1 MTCHI
6 KHKPS
11 MFETRFIVDIHA
23 GHLQY
28 HIFVTYFFLAF
39 GRKQLAQCLHCIKST
54 STTLR
59 GDSYR
64 TRGHIESICLIM
76 SDCIANGKND
86 FLRKFAALFISSSS
100 VFNSIT
106 TLSPNVNS
114 PGCTSNDNGLG
125 IRGQLSFNLSVWS
138 LQETKT
144 DKNKI
149 KQYRIV
155 RIFCIIPIV
164 IY

>member
-1 MTCHI
+1 MQYIQFIQCHYIDVFLDKIQREIMTCHI

-39 GRKQLAQCLHCIKST
+39 GRKQLTQCLHCIKST

-64 TRGHIESICLIM
+64 TRGHIESISLIM
-76 SDCIANGKND
+76 SDRIANGKND
-86 FLRKFAALFISSSS
+86 F
-100 VFNSIT
+100 V
-106 TLSPNVNS
+106 
-114 PGCTSNDNGLG
+114 PGFFTGSY
-125 IRGQLSFNLSVWS
+125 LSFATSCLPLFLFLHHLFSIQLPHC
-138 LQETKT
+138 LQT
-144 DKNKI
+144 
-149 KQYRIV
+149 
-155 RIFCIIPIV
+155 
-164 IY
+164 